1 MVNSN
6 VKLKHKYFNSF
17 LPSKGTE
24 LQNPK
29 KDEFRTHSNLKI
41 GVPLTN
47 FC

>member
-6 VKLKHKYFNSF
+6 VKLKHKCFNSF

-24 LQNPK
+24 LRNPK
-29 KDEFRTHSNLKI
+29 KDEFRTHSNPEI
-41 GVPLTN
+41 GAPLTN